1 MFCFEHQRT
10 LTALQ
15 SVFWHASFQSDM
27 KRLTEVRKGHTPEQQ
42 QCQEWSQKMWRWI
55 LTQIMWI
62 VFQITEKMIEYN
74 SIKAVFFVKYLNES
88 TYYFSIF
95 FKSPEAD
102 TFIIYCLKWEKVAV
116 YIFMYSH
123 SLTLFELEYRRAS
136 LCLLGGNKLLIN
148 MPVGLIYLS
157 SPDNE

>member
-1 MFCFEHQRT
+1 MR
-10 LTALQ
+10 ALII
-15 SVFWHASFQSDM
+15 F
-27 KRLTEVRKGHTPEQQ
+27 P
-42 QCQEWSQKMWRWI
+42 
-55 LTQIMWI
+55 
-62 VFQITEKMIEYN
+62 
-74 SIKAVFFVKYLNES
+74 
-88 TYYFSIF
+88 F
-95 FKSPEAD
+95 FKNEAEAD